1 LPYAVKIDGALQSV
15 GNFSAGPVTGAVHH
29 HLPFYGQAVEVVTPA
44 LTYFVH
50 AVQPQVSPSGL
61 AGGHADIQVTLTKPL
76 LDMHGLLGQSQGQ
89 GSRSCSPD
97 YAFNGEGIESDY
109 IMSTLKEVKYK
120 YGKFGQKTNRSR
132 KVLELYASKIAPMT
146 ASIITV

>member
-1 LPYAVKIDGALQSV
+1 M
-15 GNFSAGPVTGAVHH
+15 
-29 HLPFYGQAVEVVTPA
+29 EVVTPA

-61 AGGHADIQVTLTKPL
+61 ARGHADIQVTLTKPL
-76 LDMHGLLGQSQGQ
+76 LDMLHGLLGQSQGQ

-132 KVLELYASKIAPMT
+132 KVLEVYASKIAPMT